1 MEKAESKAP
10 KARFALSRIS
20 PRTRAIALRAAVIAL
35 FMVTIGAAFG
45 IGAYLTLRFQVSVPE
60 ISVPDLARLDF
71 ADAEARAESLRL
83 RVEIAGRRHDPTLPA
98 GKVLEQMPQAGNA
111 TKPGRTIKLIV
122 SEGAETAAVPDMAT
136 SSLRRAQLALRA
148 EGLSVQNSASVNHPS
163 VELGR
168 VVAQQPPAGASVL
181 PGGGVSLLLSAG
193 PERRAY
199 VMPSLSGRDARQVR
213 EALERAGFR
222 RVRLRAASG
231 GRVSSGM
238 RVVRQRPE
246 PGRRVTVDDRIL
258 LDVGVLSLSEA
269 P

>member
-1 MEKAESKAP
+1 MEEAESQASKAP
-10 KARFALSRIS
+10 RVLAWIPPRARG
-20 PRTRAIALRAAVIAL
+20 PALRALAILVAL
-35 FMVTIGAAFG
+35 GTLGAAFG

-60 ISVPDLARLDF
+60 ISVPDLVRMDYS
-71 ADAEARAESLRL
+71 DAEARADALRL
-83 RVEIAGRRHDPTLPA
+83 RVEVAGRRHDRTLPA

-111 TKPGRTIKLIV
+111 TKPGRTIKLIL
-122 SEGAETAAVPDMAT
+122 SEGTETAAVPDMAA

-148 EGLSVQNSASVNHPS
+148 EGLSIANSASVNHPR

-168 VVAQQPPAGASVL
+168 VVAQQPEAGSSVL

-199 VMPSLSGRDARQVR
+199 VMPALTGRDAREVR
-213 EALERAGFR
+213 DALERAGFR
-222 RVRLRAASG
+222 RIRLRAASG

-238 RVVRQRPE
+238 SVVRQRPE